1 MRDATSY
8 FNQKLTEDEFGQIAN
23 YIYSN
28 YGIKMPPEKKLM
40 LEGRLYK
47 RLRETKNNTF
57 RSYLDFVFE
66 TDDGKGEL
74 INMVDVI
81 TTNKTDFFRE
91 PHHFEYLK
99 QKFLPQYE
107 NDEINIWSSASSTGE
122 EIYTIAIT
130 MEEYQLEHGRN
141 VDYNLFASDIST
153 KVLKQ
158 ANSAIYNE
166 ARIKDLPLNLKR
178 RYFLKSKDPLKKTVR
193 VIPEL
198 RNKVSFNRINL
209 LQPIKDYTKLFDLV
223 FCRNVLIYFDRETQE
238 SVLNNIC
245 DKMKVG
251 ATLMLGHSESI
262 SGLSL
267 PLKQIQPTIF
277 VKI

>member
-1 MRDATSY
+1 MHDSIAY
-8 FNQKLTEDEFGQIAN
+8 FNQKLTDKEFGQIAD

-28 YGIKMPPEKKLM
+28 FGIKMPPTKKLM

-47 RLRETKNNTF
+47 RLRETKNSTF
-57 RSYLDFVFE
+57 RAYLDFVFDTE
-66 TDDGKGEL
+66 EGKGEL

-91 PHHFEYLK
+91 PHHFEYMR
-99 QKFLPQYE
+99 QKFLPHNDNE
-107 NDEINIWSSASSTGE
+107 NLNVWSSTCSTGE
-122 EIYTIAIT
+122 EVYTIAIT
-130 MEEYQLEHGRN
+130 MEEYQLDTGKRL
-141 VDYNLFASDIST
+141 DYNLFASDLST

-158 ANSAIYNE
+158 GNNAVYDQL
-166 ARIKDLPLNLKR
+166 RIKDLPLSLKQK
-178 RYFLKSKDPLKKTVR
+178 YFLKSKDPLKKTVK
-193 VIPEL
+193 VISKL
-198 RNKVSFNRINL
+198 REKVKFNRINL
-209 LQPIKDYTKLFDLV
+209 LQPISEYKKPFDLV

-262 SGLSL
+262 SGLKL

-277 VKI
+277 EKI

>member
-1 MRDATSY
+1 MRDATAY
-8 FNQKLTEDEFGQIAN
+8 FNQKLTESEFAQIAD

-28 YGIKMPPEKKLM
+28 YGIKMPPTKKLM

-47 RLRETKNNTF
+47 RLRETKKSTF
-57 RSYLDFVFE
+57 REYLDFVFE
-66 TDDGKGEL
+66 TEEGKMEL

-99 QKFLPQYE
+99 QKILPKYE
-107 NDEINIWSSASSTGE
+107 NKSMNIWSSACSTGE

-130 MEEYQLEHGRN
+130 MEEYQLQTGEKFNYH
-141 VDYNLFASDIST
+141 LFASDIST
-153 KVLKQ
+153 KVLKHANQ
-158 ANSAIYNE
+158 AVYDE
-166 ARIKDLPLNLKR
+166 LRIKDLPLVLKQ
-178 RYFLKSKDPLKKTVR
+178 RYFLKSKNNANKSVR
-193 VIPEL
+193 MVAGL
-198 RNKVSFNRINL
+198 RDKVKFSRINL
-209 LQPIKDYTKLFDLV
+209 LQPISEYSKPFDLV

-262 SGLSL
+262 SGLKL
-267 PLKQIQPTIF
+267 PLKQIKPTIF
-277 VKI
+277 EKI